1 MTAIHETAYPWIR
14 SNLGDHALHTL
25 YTPTP
30 DDLAFRQR
38 TMTSTVAAFGG
49 VVLLQTLQRLGY
61 LPFFDALPPRLMQH
75 FATTMD
81 LLLPRETLQPYELR
95 GFRKWHVPLIRD
107 HLGIRA
113 CSDGGRRGLVE
124 AVLEAARSKDILADM
139 SNVDSEALVHA
150 RYELPAFSIL
160 RRAAQK
166 APPRSTTAITTKLRT
181 YSRTCNG

>member
-25 YTPTP
+25 YTSTP

-61 LPFFDALPPRLMQH
+61 LPFVDALPPRLIQH

-107 HLGIRA
+107 YLGIRA
-113 CSDGGRRGLVE
+113 CSDGRKHVPGQPPLLPPSCGRTHGP
-124 AVLEAARSKDILADM
+124 ATAD
-139 SNVDSEALVHA
+139 AHP
-150 RYELPAFSIL
+150 PAQPGG
-160 RRAAQK
+160 A
-166 APPRSTTAITTKLRT
+166 
-181 YSRTCNG
+181 